1 MIKQIFIVFLLCLLP
16 LQAVSRSA
24 GEDEMI
30 RRIEDASAA
39 IESLECSFVQTKS
52 MKILDDR
59 MVSEGKMYCS
69 QPGRLRWEYTSP
81 YSSIF
86 IVNGD
91 TVFLE
96 NEGRTDSVDVR
107 KNRMYREMAGFMLG
121 SVSGKCLSDEK
132 SFHVS
137 VTEDAGEWVVTLV
150 PVKKSMLQ
158 MWTKLVLHFDPARN
172 TVSGIEMHEQSGDLT
187 VISFTDVKLNGD
199 LDPGLFH
206 LK

>member
-1 MIKQIFIVFLLCLLP
+1 MIKQIFIVSLLCLLP

-121 SVSGKCLSDEK
+121 SVSGKCL
-132 SFHVS
+132 
-137 VTEDAGEWVVTLV
+137 
-150 PVKKSMLQ
+150 
-158 MWTKLVLHFDPARN
+158 
-172 TVSGIEMHEQSGDLT
+172 
-187 VISFTDVKLNGD
+187 
-199 LDPGLFH
+199 
-206 LK
+206 

>member
-1 MIKQIFIVFLLCLLP
+1 
-16 LQAVSRSA
+16 
-24 GEDEMI
+24 
-30 RRIEDASAA
+30 
-39 IESLECSFVQTKS
+39 
-52 MKILDDR
+52 

-121 SVSGKCLSDEK
+121 RVSGKCLSDEK
-132 SFHVS
+132 SFNVS
-137 VTEDAGEWVVTLV
+137 VTEDAGEWVITLV